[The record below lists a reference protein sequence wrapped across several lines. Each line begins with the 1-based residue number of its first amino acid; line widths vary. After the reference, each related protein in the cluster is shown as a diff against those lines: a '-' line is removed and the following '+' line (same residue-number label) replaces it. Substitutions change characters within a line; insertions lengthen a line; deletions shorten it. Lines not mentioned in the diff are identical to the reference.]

1 MSRAGDQSGGP
12 PRAPTPPPAQ
22 AAAGDMGIPHA
33 RPLAAGG
40 ADNWHSLWLL
50 NVYRLFLNFSLLAM
64 FFLGSKPQMLGSRD
78 PQLFSYAL
86 LGYLLASLIFASL
99 VQVQRPR
106 FDTQLYLQVYLDI
119 IALVVLMHSSGG
131 VDTGLGMLLV
141 ATVAGTGLIR
151 ADRFALLF
159 AALGSLAVLGE
170 QLYTQLRLG
179 YDETDFMQA
188 GLLGATLFATALL
201 ALVLARRSEAIEVVA
216 QQRAID
222 LENLAE
228 LNEQVIQQM
237 DAGLLFVDPT
247 GRIRLANGSARELL
261 GVPSDGP
268 PPRTLA
274 DACEPLA
281 ESLSRWQGLPAPQQ
295 AAQQP
300 GPLGDPRLRVELKPS
315 FTALGDQGTLIHIE
329 DHSFIRQQL
338 QQLKLASIGRLT
350 ASIAHE
356 IRNPLGA
363 ISHAAQLIDE
373 SPELNFADKRL
384 TGIVLD
390 NCRRMNAIIED
401 VLQLSRREKVE
412 QSQIELR
419 AWLTRFIREFC
430 ATEGAE
436 QQHFSIDA
444 PAELRAYM
452 DPNHLNQV
460 LWNLC
465 SNALRH
471 GGRDDLH
478 ILLRTERLPRSG
490 QIALDVLD
498 NGVGIGAEQ
507 AEEIFEPFVTFS
519 HEGTGLG
526 LYIAREL
533 CEFNSAA
540 LRLMP
545 SQRGTH
551 FRITFAPPQEVPGEP

>member
-1 MSRAGDQSGGP
+1 MSAVTPSP
-12 PRAPTPPPAQ
+12 EPTAPHRAPAT
-22 AAAGDMGIPHA
+22 
-33 RPLAAGG
+33 AGG
-40 ADNWHSLWLL
+40 ADNWRSLWLL
-50 NVYRLFLNFSLLAM
+50 NIYRLFLNFALLAM
-64 FFLGSKPQMLGSRD
+64 FFLGSEPQMLGSHD
-78 PQLFSYAL
+78 PQLFGHAL
-86 LGYLLASLIFASL
+86 FGYLLASLIFALL
-99 VQVQRPR
+99 VQLQRPS

-119 IALVVLMHSSGG
+119 IALVVLMHASGG

-141 ATVAGTGLIR
+141 VTVAGTGLIR

-170 QLYTQLRLG
+170 QLYTQLRPG
-179 YDETDFMQA
+179 PEQPDFMQA

-201 ALVLARRSEAIEVVA
+201 ALVLARRSHAIEA
-216 QQRAID
+216 LAEQRAVD

-228 LNEQVIQQM
+228 LNERVIQQM
-237 DAGLLFVDPT
+237 DAGLLFIDRT

-261 GVPSDGP
+261 GVPPDGP
-268 PPRTLA
+268 PPGTLTQ
-274 DACEPLA
+274 ACAPLA
-281 ESLSRWQGLPAPQQ
+281 ESLQRWQSLPAQQQ
-295 AAQQP
+295 AARQP
-300 GPLGDPRLRVELKPS
+300 GPLSDPRLRVELKPH
-315 FTALGDQGTLIHIE
+315 FTALGDQGTLIHVE

-373 SPELNFADKRL
+373 SPDLNFADKRL

-412 QSQIELR
+412 QSEIELR
-419 AWLTRFIREFC
+419 AWLARFVHEFC

-436 QQHFSIDA
+436 QQRFSIAA
-444 PAELRAYM
+444 PAELRTHM

-471 GGRDDLH
+471 GGRDNLR
-478 ILLRTERLPRSG
+478 ILLRAERLPRSG

-498 NGVGIGAEQ
+498 NGVGISAEQ
-507 AEEIFEPFVTFS
+507 AEEIFEPFVTSS

-526 LYIAREL
+526 LFIAREL
-533 CEFNSAA
+533 CEFNGAA
-540 LRLMP
+540 LRLIP

-551 FRITFAPPQEVPGEP
+551 FRITFAPPQEAPGEP